1 MRWWSV
7 QGRLLRQL
15 QAFVGAEQPSFLPAF
30 GQRAQDFQEGVQML
44 VYDALMLKVR
54 CKNRGTSCSSVPCVP
69 SNQAIPAEMSICE
82 THLVT
87 HTTLLYRKTLLS
99 SGRYRRS
106 GTGILYC
113 HLQLLES
120 GHAIVGG

>member
-44 VYDALMLKVR
+44 VYDVLMLKVR
-54 CKNRGTSCSSVPCVP
+54 CQNRGTSCSSVPCVP
-69 SNQAIPAEMSICE
+69 FPIRLFLP
-82 THLVT
+82 
-87 HTTLLYRKTLLS
+87 R
-99 SGRYRRS
+99 
-106 GTGILYC
+106 
-113 HLQLLES
+113 
-120 GHAIVGG
+120 